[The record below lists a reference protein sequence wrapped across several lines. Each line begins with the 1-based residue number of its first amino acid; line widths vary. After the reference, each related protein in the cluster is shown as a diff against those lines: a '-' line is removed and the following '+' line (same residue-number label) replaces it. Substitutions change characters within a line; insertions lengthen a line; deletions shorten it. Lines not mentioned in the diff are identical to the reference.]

1 LEHRPDDTL
10 VNELRLG
17 NPTAFESLY
26 YRYKDDVF
34 SLCLNLTN
42 NQALAED
49 ITHDAFLRMRDHI
62 RTLRDVSVFRSW
74 LFAIARNLT
83 YKTLRKNRSNPLSH
97 EEDLWDDSS
106 QHVELEREE
115 IRTSVLAA
123 IRSLKLEYREVI
135 VLREFQQLS
144 YAEIAQIT
152 GDSESSVKS
161 RLFKARKALAA
172 RLAPLFR

>member
-1 LEHRPDDTL
+1 MEHRPDESL

-17 NPTAFESLY
+17 NSAAFESLY

-34 SLCLNLTN
+34 SICLNLAN
-42 NQALAED
+42 DQALAED

-62 RTLRDVSVFRSW
+62 HTLRDVSVFRSW

-83 YKTLRKNRSNPLSH
+83 YKALRRNRPNPLPV
-97 EEDLWDDSS
+97 EEELYDDYSL
-106 QHVELEREE
+106 HVEIEREE

-135 VLREFQQLS
+135 ILREFQLLS
-144 YAEIAQIT
+144 YAEIAQIA

-161 RLFKARKALAA
+161 RLFKARKALAT